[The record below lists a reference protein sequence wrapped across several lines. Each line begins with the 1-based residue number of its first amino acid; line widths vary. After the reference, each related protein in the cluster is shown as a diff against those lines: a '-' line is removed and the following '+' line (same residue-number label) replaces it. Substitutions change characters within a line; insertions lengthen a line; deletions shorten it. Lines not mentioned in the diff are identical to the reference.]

1 MDEPGGAGATRRRRR
16 TVRRRAPERGH
27 APGVL
32 LGCALIAGTQMT
44 WGLVIPVLPVY
55 AEELGSGAAALG
67 VVVAAFGLG
76 RLVIDIP
83 AGALAQR
90 VDQRRLLV
98 ASVAAVAVFTL
109 LTAAVTSIGQ
119 LVAVRA
125 LLGLAGGV
133 AITTGQALL
142 SGSDPARLGRTMAAL
157 QGYQLAGAATGP
169 VLGGLL
175 VGIDARLPFLVGGGI
190 LVALVV
196 LALARPVPRWPVAA
210 PRTGTPGAE
219 SSRLLTSGLVGVSVI
234 GFTIFFV
241 RFGGQ
246 QFLFPLLAYE
256 QAGLSPAELG
266 VALAA
271 VTLLSLGLMRLA
283 GTVTDRVGR
292 RPVVIVSTT
301 VLGVGVLGFLAAE
314 SAVLFLA
321 ALVLTSVAT
330 AFTGP
335 PTGAYL
341 AESVAPQH
349 RGVAVGIYRT
359 CGDGATL
366 VGPLLLG
373 WLFATGRSTAAVL
386 VLAGTTVLAALVF
399 AVLTSRRRPRADRP
413 SRSPDLSVPTSE
425 RGTHDHDRTGPPP
438 REPLLAGRGDHRRAA
453 RRLPQRAD
461 DLP

>member
-1 MDEPGGAGATRRRRR
+1 M
-16 TVRRRAPERGH
+16 
-27 APGVL
+27 
-32 LGCALIAGTQMT
+32 CALIAGTQMT

-55 AEELGSGAAALG
+55 ADQLGSGPAALG
-67 VVVAAFGLG
+67 IVVAAFGLG
-76 RLVIDIP
+76 RLLIDIP
-83 AGALAQR
+83 AGAVAQR

-98 ASVAAVAVFTL
+98 GSVAAVAVFTL

-119 LVAVRA
+119 LVATRTA
-125 LLGLAGGV
+125 LGLAGGV

-142 SGSDPARLGRTMAAL
+142 SGSNPARLGQTMAAL
-157 QGYQLAGAATGP
+157 QGYQLAGAAMGP
-169 VLGGLL
+169 VLGGVL
-175 VGIDARLPFLVGGGI
+175 VGVDARLPFLAGGGI

-196 LALARPVPRWPVAA
+196 FALLRPVPRWPEAA
-210 PRTGTPGAE
+210 PRAGTPCAE
-219 SSRLLTSGLVGVSVI
+219 SSRLLNSGLVGVSII

-256 QAGLSPAELG
+256 QAGLSPAQLG
-266 VALAA
+266 VSLAA
-271 VTLLSLGLMRLA
+271 VTLLSLGLMRSA
-283 GTVTDRVGR
+283 GRLTDRVGR

-301 VLGVGVLGFLAAE
+301 VLGVGVLGFLAAD

-321 ALVLTSVAT
+321 ALVLTGVAT

-366 VGPLLLG
+366 LGPLLLG
-373 WLFATGRSTAAVL
+373 WMFATGHSAAAVL
-386 VLAGTTVLAALVF
+386 LLSATTVLAALAF
-399 AVLTSRRRPRADRP
+399 GVLTSRRRPVACQ
-413 SRSPDLSVPTSE
+413 SSSPQTLSVPTPK
-425 RGTHDHDRTGPPP
+425 RGTHDHDRTGAPNHLG
-438 REPLLAGRGDHRRAA
+438 PLLSGRGDHR
-453 RRLPQRAD
+453 
-461 DLP
+461 